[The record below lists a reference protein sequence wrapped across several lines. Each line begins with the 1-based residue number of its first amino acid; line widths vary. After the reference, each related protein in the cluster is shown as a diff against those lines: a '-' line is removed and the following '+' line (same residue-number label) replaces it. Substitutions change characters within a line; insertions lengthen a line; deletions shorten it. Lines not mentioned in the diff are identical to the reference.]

1 MTHLFFT
8 DPKTIQRLYDGPL
21 KAHIDAYAALLQS
34 QGYTGQSA
42 RSQIRLVADLS
53 RWLRGQGLATKDL
66 NPQRTH
72 RYLSYRKR
80 LLRPRRGDASALVK
94 LLGLLR
100 EAGVVNDQTPAAA
113 VSPGQRVEENFKR
126 YLSQERGLSSATL
139 VNYLSFVRQFLVERF
154 GAGRIHLADLRAAD
168 ITGFVQ
174 RHAHDLSPGRTKLM
188 VTALRSFLRHLRHQG
203 DIATDLAACVP
214 CVPNWSFSTL
224 PKFLPP
230 GQVERILKHCDQQ
243 TPSGKRDYAIL
254 LLLARLGLRA
264 GEVVGLTLND
274 INWEEGHITLRSKGG
289 RWAQLPLPAEVGEAL
304 ACSSSTVGRAAPAG
318 MSLFVSGRRE
328 WALPTPSPSAPSWS
342 VLWFEPRLIRPGRGL
357 IYSVIPWPPR
367 CSVKGPLCRRLAS
380 CYAINIRTPPPSMPR
395 STFRHCARWRFLGQ
409 EVGDEETEKSR
420 PQLFGDA
427 SRPGVQAPRRRSGA
441 V

>member
-8 DPKTIQRLYDGPL
+8 DPKTIQRLHDGPL
-21 KAHIDAYAALLQS
+21 KTHIDAYAALLQS

-80 LLRPRRGDASALVK
+80 LLRPHRGDASALVK

-139 VNYLSFVRQFLVERF
+139 VNYLPFVRQFLVERF
-154 GAGRIHLADLRAAD
+154 GAGRIHLTDLRAVD

-174 RHAHDLSPGRTKLM
+174 RHAHDLSPGRAKLM
-188 VTALRSFLRHLRHQG
+188 VTALRSFLRHLRYRG

-230 GQVERILKHCDQQ
+230 GQVKRILKHCDQQ

-264 GEVVGLTLND
+264 GEVVGLTLDD
-274 INWEEGHITLRSKGG
+274 INWEEGHLTLRSKGG

-304 ACSSSTVGRAAPAG
+304 ACYLEHGRPCCASRNVFIRQRAPRVGFANSIAICSLVERALVRAKIDSPRKGAHLFRHTLATEMLRHG
-318 MSLFVSGRRE
+318 ASLSEIGQLLRHQHPNTTTIYAKVDLPSLRPL
-328 WALPTPSPSAPSWS
+328 ALPW
-342 VLWFEPRLIRPGRGL
+342 PGGGR
-357 IYSVIPWPPR
+357 
-367 CSVKGPLCRRLAS
+367 
-380 CYAINIRTPPPSMPR
+380 
-395 STFRHCARWRFLGQ
+395 
-409 EVGDEETEKSR
+409 
-420 PQLFGDA
+420 
-427 SRPGVQAPRRRSGA
+427 
-441 V
+441 

>member
-304 ACSSSTVGRAAPAG
+304 ACYLEHGRPCCASRNVFIRQRAPRVGFANSIAICSLVERALVRAKIDSPRKGAHLFRHTLATEMLRQG
-318 MSLFVSGRRE
+318 ASLSEIGQLLRHQHPNTTTIYAKVDLPSLRPL
-328 WALPTPSPSAPSWS
+328 ALPW
-342 VLWFEPRLIRPGRGL
+342 PGGGR
-357 IYSVIPWPPR
+357 
-367 CSVKGPLCRRLAS
+367 
-380 CYAINIRTPPPSMPR
+380 
-395 STFRHCARWRFLGQ
+395 
-409 EVGDEETEKSR
+409 
-420 PQLFGDA
+420 
-427 SRPGVQAPRRRSGA
+427 
-441 V
+441 

>member
-8 DPKTIQRLYDGPL
+8 DPKTIQRLHDGPL
-21 KAHIDAYAALLQS
+21 KTHIDAYAALLQS

-80 LLRPRRGDASALVK
+80 LLRPHRGDASALVK

-139 VNYLSFVRQFLVERF
+139 VNYLPFVRQFLVERF
-154 GAGRIHLADLRAAD
+154 GAGRIHLTDLRAVD

-174 RHAHDLSPGRTKLM
+174 RHAHDLSPGRAKLM
-188 VTALRSFLRHLRHQG
+188 VTALRSFLRHLRHRG

-230 GQVERILKHCDQQ
+230 GQVKRILKHCDQQ

-264 GEVVGLTLND
+264 GEVVGLTLDD
-274 INWEEGHITLRSKGG
+274 INWEEGHLTLRSKGG

-304 ACSSSTVGRAAPAG
+304 ACYLEHGRPCCASRNVFIRQRAPRVGLANSIAICSLVERALVRAKIDSPRKGAHLFRHTLATEMLRHG
-318 MSLFVSGRRE
+318 ASLSEIGQLLRPQHPNTTTIYAKVDLPSLRPL
-328 WALPTPSPSAPSWS
+328 ALPW
-342 VLWFEPRLIRPGRGL
+342 PGGGR
-357 IYSVIPWPPR
+357 
-367 CSVKGPLCRRLAS
+367 
-380 CYAINIRTPPPSMPR
+380 
-395 STFRHCARWRFLGQ
+395 
-409 EVGDEETEKSR
+409 
-420 PQLFGDA
+420 
-427 SRPGVQAPRRRSGA
+427 
-441 V
+441 